1 MTGPLPGDIG
11 PQWARLDRRMLLVH
25 PVTEVV
31 KFIPVLIGSVILG
44 TSSGNPAWSI
54 IPLALIVGF
63 AITRWFTTTYR
74 VGETHVEL
82 RTGLLQRRELSVP
95 RSRIRSVDIESDLLH
110 RALGLAVVVIGTG
123 QQADSGEKFKLD
135 SLDARVVPALRTE
148 LLAHTARRADRP
160 EIPAA
165 GTDDEPAR
173 AQSTAREIGHWQPRW
188 ARYAPLSLTGFAVVA
203 PVVGVAFQYGLGQW
217 LFESETAQDIGDRTV
232 AAIVL
237 VVLGLIA
244 AIVLVV
250 SLAACTR
257 YLTTYFGL
265 RVLNDGRTLHLRH
278 GLFTTRQITLDLAR
292 FRGATVNEPLLLR
305 LSGAAEL
312 EAIMVGEN
320 PRQKI
325 LPQAPRAAVERTLAE
340 LLSPRARPG
349 DSPAAP
355 PGAGRPSPQ
364 PATSEPGA
372 DIAPASLDEHPPQP
386 TTPPELTAAEPE
398 PTLPDQHTPP
408 HPSASSPS
416 AATEL
421 TPVAQLSV
429 RLTRHG
435 PVARRRRYTRVLSPV
450 VLLAVAV
457 LAFALEGPI
466 PAWWWLLPGISAVLA
481 VALAEDRYRGLGHA
495 VLPRTETGPAWLITR
510 AGSLDRDRD
519 CLEAPGVIGW
529 TVRQSFWQR
538 RSGVA
543 TVIAATAAGKKRYH
557 VIDIPLP
564 QAWSLVEAVTPGA
577 LGRR

>member
-1 MTGPLPGDIG
+1 MTEPLPGDIG
-11 PQWARLDRRMLLVH
+11 PPWARLDQRMLLVH

-44 TSSGNPAWSI
+44 TSSGNPAWSV
-54 IPLALIVGF
+54 IPLVLVVGF

-74 VGETHVEL
+74 VGPTHVEL
-82 RTGLLQRRELSVP
+82 RTGLVQRRKLSVP

-123 QQADSGEKFKLD
+123 QQADTGEKFKLD
-135 SLDARVVPALRTE
+135 SLDARVVPALRAE
-148 LLAHTARRADRP
+148 LLAHTARPAAGP

-165 GTDDEPAR
+165 GVADDEAAR
-173 AQSTAREIGHWQPRW
+173 AQPTAREIGHWQPQW
-188 ARYAPLSLTGFAVVA
+188 VRYAPLSLTGFAVIA

-217 LFESETAQDIGDRTV
+217 LFESEAAQDIGDRAV
-232 AAIVL
+232 VAIVL

-325 LPQAPRAAVERTLAE
+325 LPQAPRTAIESTLAE
-340 LLSPRARPG
+340 LLSP
-349 DSPAAP
+349 P
-355 PGAGRPSPQ
+355 P
-364 PATSEPGA
+364 T
-372 DIAPASLDEHPPQP
+372 
-386 TTPPELTAAEPE
+386 
-398 PTLPDQHTPP
+398 

-416 AATEL
+416 AATEFA
-421 TPVAQLSV
+421 PVAQMTV

-435 PVARRRRYTRVLSPV
+435 PAARRRRYTRALTPV
-450 VLLAVAV
+450 ALLAFVV
-457 LAFALEGPI
+457 LAFSLDGPI
-466 PAWWWLLPGISAVLA
+466 PPWWWLLPGITAVVA
-481 VALAEDRYRGLGHA
+481 IALAEDRYRGLGHA
-495 VLPRTETGPAWLITR
+495 VLPRTATSPAWLITR

-543 TVIAATAAGKKRYH
+543 TVVAATAAGKKRYH
-557 VIDIPLP
+557 VVDIPLP
-564 QAWSLVEAVTPGA
+564 QAWSVIEAVTPGA

>member
-1 MTGPLPGDIG
+1 
-11 PQWARLDRRMLLVH
+11 MLLVH

-54 IPLALIVGF
+54 VPLVLIVGF
-63 AITRWFTTTYR
+63 ALTRWFTTTYR
-74 VGETHVEL
+74 IGPTHVEL
-82 RTGLLQRRELSVP
+82 RTGLVQRRELSVP

-110 RALGLAVVVIGTG
+110 RALGLSVVVIGTG

-148 LLAHTARRADRP
+148 LLAHTAR
-160 EIPAA
+160 PAPA
-165 GTDDEPAR
+165 TPAVGVSEDEAAQALPA
-173 AQSTAREIGHWQPRW
+173 AREIGHWRPEW
-188 ARYAPLSLTGFAVVA
+188 VRYAPLSLTGFAVIA
-203 PVVGVAFQYGLGQW
+203 PIVGAAFQYGLGEVV
-217 LFESETAQDIGDRTV
+217 FESDAAQDLGEGTV

-237 VVLGLIA
+237 VVLGLFA

-265 RVLNDGRTLHLRH
+265 RVLHNGRTLHLRH

-325 LPQAPRAAVERTLAE
+325 LPQAPRAAIERTLGE
-340 LLSPRARPG
+340 LLAPRATDAPTAAEAEREGPPPQSPTARTPLG
-349 DSPAAP
+349 AEGRSTPSSTPAAP
-355 PGAGRPSPQ
+355 RPRTGLGATPDLTPPRTDVLRADVAPPCD
-364 PATSEPGA
+364 AAASEPLA
-372 DIAPASLDEHPPQP
+372 QM
-386 TTPPELTAAEPE
+386 
-398 PTLPDQHTPP
+398 
-408 HPSASSPS
+408 SA
-416 AATEL
+416 
-421 TPVAQLSV
+421 

-435 PVARRRRYTRVLSPV
+435 PAARRRRYFRALSPV
-450 VLLAVAV
+450 VLLALLV

-466 PAWWWLLPGISAVLA
+466 QPLWWLLPGITAIIGI
-481 VALAEDRYRGLGHA
+481 ALAEDRYRGLGHT
-495 VLPRTETGPAWLITR
+495 VLPRTDTSPAWLITR
-510 AGSLDRDRD
+510 AGCLDRDRD

-538 RSGVA
+538 RAGLA
-543 TVIAATAAGKKRYH
+543 TVIAATAAGKKRYL
-557 VIDIPLP
+557 VIDVPLD
-564 QAWSLVEAVTPGA
+564 QAWPLIESVTPGA
-577 LGRR
+577 LGSR

>member
-1 MTGPLPGDIG
+1 MTEQPPVGTGPP
-11 PQWARLDRRMLLVH
+11 WSRLDKRMLLVH

-54 IPLALIVGF
+54 IPLVLIVGF
-63 AITRWFTTTYR
+63 ALTRWFTTTYR
-74 VGETHVEL
+74 VGPTHVEL
-82 RTGLLQRRELSVP
+82 RTGLVQRRELSVP

-110 RALGLAVVVIGTG
+110 RALGLSVVVIGTG

-148 LLAHTARRADRP
+148 LLAHTARPAP
-160 EIPAA
+160 ATPAA
-165 GTDDEPAR
+165 GVSEDTA
-173 AQSTAREIGHWQPRW
+173 AQALPTAREIGHWRPEW
-188 ARYAPLSLTGFAVVA
+188 VRYAPLSLTGFAVIA
-203 PVVGVAFQYGLGQW
+203 PIVGAAFQYGLGEVV
-217 LFESETAQDIGDRTV
+217 FESDAAQDLGEGTA

-237 VVLGLIA
+237 VVLGLFA

-265 RVLNDGRTLHLRH
+265 RVLHNGHTLHLRH

-325 LPQAPRAAVERTLAE
+325 LPQAPRAAIERTLGE
-340 LLSPRARPG
+340 LLAPG
-349 DSPAAP
+349 ATAAP
-355 PGAGRPSPQ
+355 AG
-364 PATSEPGA
+364 EPL
-372 DIAPASLDEHPPQP
+372 APL
-386 TTPPELTAAEPE
+386 
-398 PTLPDQHTPP
+398 
-408 HPSASSPS
+408 SA
-416 AATEL
+416 
-421 TPVAQLSV
+421 

-435 PVARRRRYTRVLSPV
+435 PAARRRRYFRALSPV
-450 VLLAVAV
+450 VLLTFAV

-466 PAWWWLLPGISAVLA
+466 PPWWWLVPGVTAIVAI
-481 VALAEDRYRGLGHA
+481 ALAEDRYRGLGHT
-495 VLPRTETGPAWLITR
+495 VLPRTSTSPAWLITR
-510 AGSLDRDRD
+510 SGCLDRDRD

-538 RSGVA
+538 RAGLA
-543 TVIAATAAGKKRYH
+543 TVIAATAAGKKRYL
-557 VIDIPLP
+557 VIDVPLD
-564 QAWSLVEAVTPGA
+564 QAWPLVESVTPGA
-577 LGRR
+577 LGSH